1 MSENTM
7 LCALYKMGYH
17 SLATVH
23 GFRSTVSTLLNDRG
37 HNPDVIERLLSH
49 KAENKVRAVYNR
61 AEYLDQRRWSLQWWA
76 DYLDY
81 LMGSKNKKKL
91 LEEEEKL
98 KMWYGGKIY

>member
-1 MSENTM
+1 M
-7 LCALYKMGYH
+7 LGALYMMGYH
-17 SLATVH
+17 SLPTVH

-49 KAENKVRAVYNR
+49 KAENKVRATYNR
-61 AEYLDQRRWSLQWWA
+61 AEYLSERRLSLQWWA

-91 LEEEEKL
+91 IEEEEKL
-98 KMWYGGKIY
+98 KMWYGGKMY

>member
-1 MSENTM
+1 M
-7 LCALYKMGYH
+7 LGALYKMGFH
-17 SLATVH
+17 SLPTVR

-49 KAENKVRAVYNR
+49 KAENKVRATYNR
-61 AEYLDQRRWSLQWWA
+61 AEYLDQRKWPLQWWE

>member
-7 LCALYKMGYH
+7 LGALYMMGSH
-17 SLATVH
+17 SLPTVH
-23 GFRSTVSTLLNDRG
+23 GCRSTVSTLLNDRG

-49 KAENKVRAVYNR
+49 KAENKARATYNR

-81 LMGSKNKKKL
+81 LMGLKNKKKL
-91 LEEEEKL
+91 LEEDEKL

>member
-7 LCALYKMGYH
+7 LGAVYRMGYH

-23 GFRSTVSTLLNDRG
+23 GFRTTVSTLLNDRG
-37 HNPDVIERLLSH
+37 HNPDVNERLLSH
-49 KAENKVRAVYNR
+49 LEGNKVRAVYNR
-61 AEYLDQRRWSLQWWA
+61 AEYLNQRRWSLQWWA